1 MKISKLFHIH
11 LFVFGF
17 LYYLILPLFIALT
30 EGFIGYPGMHHVY
43 KYFNAEIIFP
53 YTIWV
58 IILLLSFLAGSLL
71 PLKYTSIAPNS
82 KEIKTD
88 WVIGTRD
95 INLISIPFFLFGQY
109 TIISNSDNLFKGYQV
124 DYDTD
129 FMGSIAT
136 LNMLFLFFLL
146 YNKGKQKKNLTSY
159 KISELYLIGS
169 ILEFSAVLL
178 GLGSRMYIMVPLIS
192 YIIYLLDNRKISFK
206 KLIIRL
212 SIIILLLLAIGIW
225 RLGDTDFSVDAL
237 LYIGVAEPV
246 FTWISAESMF
256 SMNSLPLLAFP
267 NNFITSFINF
277 IPTILFPSKAEYIN
291 ELTIQY
297 DSPLGATNVLVS
309 LMGNFGLLGSCIALF
324 FLGFFL
330 TCIRIQNTSLF
341 IKTYYYCICG
351 ILPFQLFRDN
361 ISIVNKMLFYNFY
374 IFPFIFIFVEKF
386 ITNKYLKKDEN
397 NS

>member
-1 MKISKLFHIH
+1 M
-11 LFVFGF
+11 
-17 LYYLILPLFIALT
+17 
-30 EGFIGYPGMHHVY
+30 
-43 KYFNAEIIFP
+43 
-53 YTIWV
+53 
-58 IILLLSFLAGSLL
+58 
-71 PLKYTSIAPNS
+71 
-82 KEIKTD
+82 
-88 WVIGTRD
+88 
-95 INLISIPFFLFGQY
+95 
-109 TIISNSDNLFKGYQV
+109 

-192 YIIYLLDNRKISFK
+192 YIIYLLDNRKISVK